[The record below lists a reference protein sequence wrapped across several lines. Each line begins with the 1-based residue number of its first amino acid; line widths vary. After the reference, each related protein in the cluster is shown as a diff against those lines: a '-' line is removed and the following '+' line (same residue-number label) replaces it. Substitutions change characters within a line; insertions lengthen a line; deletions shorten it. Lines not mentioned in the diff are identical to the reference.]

1 MPPFSAVRL
10 RYPSHERGDG
20 RRPAYDS
27 RDCTEAY
34 RWAVAS
40 HPIPLFWRL
49 FIPNATVLSVACV
62 VLILE
67 PANGRI
73 PALVGGLAAML
84 AINLLLMRR
93 AVWPLTRLTALMR
106 RVDPLHPGERIPLL
120 GPSSEV
126 TVLVEAFNDML
137 DRLEA
142 ERRESGLRAL
152 NEREGERRRLA
163 AELHDQIG
171 QTLTA
176 AALQVQRLADR
187 APRELQDEAIA
198 VRQTIFSTIDEVRAL
213 ARQLRPEALDALGL
227 VPALTNLVER
237 LAEQTGM
244 RFERDLDRDLPALG
258 PDAEL
263 VVYRIAQEAI
273 TNAIRHAGA
282 ETISVALRRTGGT
295 VRLEVRD
302 DGRGISGLGG
312 VGDGSGLRTMR
323 ERALTIG
330 ADLEVAASG
339 GRGTAVRLAVA
350 VEDA

>member
-1 MPPFSAVRL
+1 MP
-10 RYPSHERGDG
+10 
-20 RRPAYDS
+20 
-27 RDCTEAY
+27 
-34 RWAVAS
+34 S

-84 AINLLLMRR
+84 GVNLLLMHR
-93 AVWPLTRLTALMR
+93 AVRPLTRLTALMR

-163 AELHDQIG
+163 AELHDEIG

-187 APRELQDEAIA
+187 ATDDLHDDAIA
-198 VRQTIFSTIDEVRAL
+198 VRQTIFATIEDVRAL

-282 ETISVALRRTGGT
+282 ETISVALRRTGRT
-295 VRLEVRD
+295 VRLEIRD
-302 DGRGISGLGG
+302 DGRGIGG
-312 VGDGSGLRTMR
+312 ARGDGTGLRTMR

-330 ADLEVAASG
+330 AELEVAAPD

>member
-1 MPPFSAVRL
+1 MRSP
-10 RYPSHERGDG
+10 
-20 RRPAYDS
+20 
-27 RDCTEAY
+27 
-34 RWAVAS
+34 
-40 HPIPLFWRL
+40 PIPLFWRL
-49 FIPNATVLSVACV
+49 FVPNATVLGVACV
-62 VLILE
+62 VLIVE
-67 PANGRI
+67 PANGRV

-84 AINLLLMRR
+84 AVNLVLMRR
-93 AVWPLTRLTALMR
+93 AVRPLTRLTALMR

-120 GPSSEV
+120 GPGSEV

-152 NEREGERRRLA
+152 SEREGERRRLA

-176 AALQVQRLADR
+176 ATLQVERLVVR
-187 APRELQDEAIA
+187 APPGLREDAIA
-198 VRQTIFSTIDEVRAL
+198 VRETILATIDDVRAI
-213 ARQLRPEALDALGL
+213 ARQLRPEALDELGL

-237 LAEQTGM
+237 LAEQTGLSI
-244 RFERDLDRDLPALG
+244 ERDLDRGLPELG

-263 VVYRIAQEAI
+263 VVYRIAQEAM

-282 ETISVALRRTGGT
+282 GRISVALRCDGDR

-302 DGRGISGLGG
+302 DGRGIGG
-312 VGDGSGLRTMR
+312 GNGDGTGLRTMR

-330 ADLEVAASG
+330 AELEIAARD
-339 GRGTAVRLAVA
+339 GRGTAVRLVFDVA
-350 VEDA
+350 AP